1 VRAPESGQPEVSLH
15 LQRDSGGRDRCHE
28 EAPEAGAPPRHEW
41 ERAEGRARGADADAG
56 ERRGAKARDRAGM
69 EPRER
74 GVERKETRRV
84 QVSAQRGL
92 IDGMPNDECGLERH
106 GPHPL
111 DHSKPEIGV
120 LAKVEPPGEQS
131 LVPQPLET
139 TGLQDG
145 GSAQDQV
152 GGEKAAA
159 ATALHH
165 PSADGVNRRAR
176 VRYDRALEPRE
187 LGRGAKSLE
196 GELEPVE
203 VAHGVVVGEGDD
215 VVLGV
220 AHCVIASA
228 YWPVTP
234 VRRAGDVAQ
243 GAPFRHRLPIDDP
256 PDGRLVPVVQHN
268 DLHRLAHSLGGEQHG
283 AEAVPKSAVALHCR
297 YHDRDTL
304 RGREQAPH
312 GRAAPLV
319 TLQPMRIGIDA
330 RLAGPGLGIAR
341 FIHEL
346 SGRLIAQGVELVWF
360 GDPRLAPEGVA
371 VVRDIHRYPY
381 PVFDS
386 TAGRRWAAEAQ
397 VDVVHFPGNT
407 GWTRRGP
414 VPFVLT
420 IQDLIFVT
428 TTVHG
433 RSLRQVV
440 GHRYARRNVRQAA
453 RGAARVV
460 VSSEATAKAVRST
473 LPSTDPRVIYL
484 GVEDAGA
491 ENAPAASAPGR
502 REDEP
507 YIVAF
512 AGRDPRK
519 GIDLVLQ
526 ALRLNPERRYRLRV
540 FAGAGIPDG
549 FDHRAASEISEGRVE
564 LLGYLSRAEMW
575 EVLSGA
581 QALVYPSSDEGFGL
595 PVIEAMSVGV
605 PVISGLAPATRE
617 IGGDALL
624 VIDPAAPAA
633 SIADTLDRLVR
644 EPRLRERSVEAGISR
659 AQEFTWERTAS
670 RYLDLYAEAAA
681 S

>member
-1 VRAPESGQPEVSLH
+1 MRAPESGQPEVSLH

-28 EAPEAGAPPRHEW
+28 EAPEAGASPRHEW
-41 ERAEGRARGADADAG
+41 ERAEGRARGADAEAG